1 MQESGEREEKYG
13 FDENDTQNMQDTKD
27 TQDTL
32 DTLDTQ
38 DTLDSNDTQSLTHQH
53 KQEHQHTLEPPL
65 SPSLSLLQTKSLDK
79 WDDAEEDF
87 IKMEDHTTG
96 GVGENENGNENE
108 QDAEDI
114 PPAKTVD
121 EFDKRMSV
129 LGLRTPPESE
139 RDIEHAE
146 KAEHTEHD
154 LEKILSELAKVR
166 EDNVALMTSN
176 EKYKEDCELIAQE
189 LEIEKKQRVDAEE
202 IIVQLR
208 TRVEESRNGVMK
220 LQQQQEQDKSRRRQ
234 ETESKRSSFILSEPA
249 NLSKRASIKSHKR
262 LSSVSADNA
271 SISGNGNGNGNTTK
285 SLKDLH
291 LNPQPAPQQPSSN
304 ASSNRS
310 SQVMD
315 MTNVQMENA
324 NLSNE
329 IQRLRREVDVIKEG
343 KLSSENALR
352 ALREFMDSSGEEKPS
367 GLKLPPLPTDEDV
380 PTPTDTAH
388 KTNASWLFGRQQS
401 SARNA
406 DGTTPTLTQQS
417 HSQLNSHAHS
427 HAPSNDGGFD
437 KPSTLRSISSFF
449 GKS

>member
-1 MQESGEREEKYG
+1 
-13 FDENDTQNMQDTKD
+13 
-27 TQDTL
+27 
-32 DTLDTQ
+32 
-38 DTLDSNDTQSLTHQH
+38 
-53 KQEHQHTLEPPL
+53 
-65 SPSLSLLQTKSLDK
+65 
-79 WDDAEEDF
+79 
-87 IKMEDHTTG
+87 MEDHTTG